1 MGSIAGEDFDWNTV
15 ATSWTVSAGRLADS
29 VAVESPLSPIDDGAA
44 GSAPKAPLLLRPP
57 SPDRS
62 PCEITISF
70 AERHDV
76 RQVYVRS
83 TARVY
88 EIYYAPKRQT
98 GNEYLCTV
106 RCGIVERDRVPDGVV
121 PPAANLASRGDTMD
135 ELAEERSKSEI
146 NSNAGEDDWV
156 QVKAPSTSFETNR
169 DVATS
174 LKTSVKM
181 DFYEATAEI
190 TDADPCTA
198 LTIRL
203 LSVQSG
209 DCVYIDEIYVF
220 AEPVD
225 SNSEDEDRQSGTT
238 AGTSL
243 MAMLVPSV
251 LQLSKMRTAGQVQDK
266 DAFDVRDNQKC
277 PPAVS
282 QTTEPNLSSKVT
294 VTGDIANR
302 DGHVTGLF
310 DTQHMER
317 VISEP
322 AQETVRE
329 TDTNIKQ
336 DVSYGRFENVLE
348 QLVSRVSRIES
359 LCLRFEEN
367 MIKPISSIEA
377 RLQRVEEQLEV
388 INHKVVSAGLQTCKR
403 FSAPECSF
411 SESNIPSLYESNR
424 GESHSDSGSSD
435 ILSVPPDACDTVSTS
450 QLLPSFTM
458 SAPDFPH
465 GEDDEESHVLQ
476 QVADSPK
483 ERPRPALSID
493 DALAS
498 ALAGFASSV
507 MICPPNYMQSL
518 AVKAP
523 EFSIE
528 DEENFGER
536 TSPEIPYD
544 GTQNSVCLT
553 DGMKCVMGSISSEV
567 PSGDGESYTDRTI
580 TRNDGRSEKIGEES
594 DYQLPCDKEKC
605 YVHGTG
611 DEQHEGEEINEPE
624 EASTK
629 VRRVL
634 AGEDT
639 DVKDEMPQVQIDGSP
654 HLVKEV
660 ESVDCTRDFE
670 VANGKSEGSIL
681 HDFLTFS
688 QAACAL
694 DFKAPI
700 LDVKFIAQEKSD
712 SQHVLKALW
721 DEMPESNVNLP
732 CDDKSCDSLGEQD
745 DLIVV
750 DNAESLAH
758 TTGCC
763 FTVDFDYCDLLE
775 TPLNKDAEIL
785 QDNLAGSHDL
795 PDDDSLI

>member
-1 MGSIAGEDFDWNTV
+1 MGSIAGEDTDWNIV

-44 GSAPKAPLLLRPP
+44 GSTPKTPLLLRPP

-70 AERHDV
+70 AQRHEV

-88 EIYYAPKRQT
+88 EIYYAPKQQT
-98 GNEYLCTV
+98 ANEYLCTV
-106 RCGIVERDRVPDGVV
+106 RCGIVERDGVCDGDVPQ
-121 PPAANLASRGDTMD
+121 AANLASPGDSMND
-135 ELAEERSKSEI
+135 LAGGRSKNEI

-156 QVKAPSTSFETNR
+156 EVKAPSTSFETNR
-169 DVATS
+169 DVTAS
-174 LKTSVKM
+174 LKSSVKM

-190 TDADPCTA
+190 TDADPCTS

-220 AEPVD
+220 AEPVE
-225 SNSEDEDRQSGTT
+225 SNFEDEDRQSGT
-238 AGTSL
+238 ASGTSL
-243 MAMLVPSV
+243 MAMLVPSI

-266 DAFDVRDNQKC
+266 DAFDVRNDQKC

-282 QTTEPNLSSKVT
+282 ETTEPNLGSKVT
-294 VTGDIANR
+294 VTADVANR
-302 DGHVTGLF
+302 GGHVTGIL

-329 TDTNIKQ
+329 TDTNRKQ
-336 DVSYGRFENVLE
+336 DVSYSHFGSVLE

-388 INHKVVSAGLQTCKR
+388 INHRAVSSGLQTCKR

-411 SESNIPSLYESNR
+411 SESNITSLYESNR
-424 GESHSDSGSSD
+424 GESHSDGGSSD
-435 ILSVPPDACDTVSTS
+435 ILCVPPDETHDTVSTS

-476 QVADSPK
+476 QVADSPEEK
-483 ERPRPALSID
+483 PRPASSID

-498 ALAGFASSV
+498 ALAGFASS
-507 MICPPNYMQSL
+507 ITIFPPNYTQSL

-523 EFSIE
+523 EFSNE
-528 DEENFGER
+528 DEENFDER

-544 GTQNSVCLT
+544 GAHNSVCMT
-553 DGMKCVMGSISSEV
+553 DGMECVMEIISSEL
-567 PSGDGESYTDRTI
+567 PSGDGESNTDRTI
-580 TRNDGRSEKIGEES
+580 TSNDGCSEKINEES
-594 DYQLPCDKEKC
+594 DYRSPCDKEKC
-605 YVHGTG
+605 YVHVTG
-611 DEQHEGEEINEPE
+611 GEHKREEINEPE
-624 EASTK
+624 EASSQ
-629 VRRVL
+629 VRCVL

-639 DVKDEMPQVQIDGSP
+639 DVKDEMPWVQIDGGP
-654 HLVKEV
+654 HLLKEV
-660 ESVDCTRDFE
+660 ESFDCTRAFE

-681 HDFLTFS
+681 HDILTFS

-712 SQHVLKALW
+712 SQHLLKALW
-721 DEMPESNVNLP
+721 DEMPESNVSLP
-732 CDDKSCDSLGEQD
+732 CDDKSCDSSGEQD

-750 DNAESLAH
+750 DNAELLSHA
-758 TTGCC
+758 TGCC

-775 TPLNKDAEIL
+775 TPVNKDAEKL
-785 QDNLAGSHDL
+785 QDNSASSHDVL
-795 PDDDSLI
+795 VGDSLI